1 MSWIVIGNDPSVFPG
16 EESTSG
22 FKVEERAISMSDQA
36 SASTAL
42 QGYDLGTIKNPAYG
56 SGVILP
62 INGDVTYK
70 RPLSGSI
77 KPRPEFGII
86 YPVP

>member
-1 MSWIVIGNDPSVFPG
+1 MSWIVIDNNPDLFPG
-16 EESTSG
+16 EESTDG
-22 FKVEERAISMSDQA
+22 YKVEERSIAMSDQA
-36 SASTAL
+36 SASTAV

-62 INGDVTYK
+62 INGDVTYE
-70 RPLSGSI
+70 RPISGAI
-77 KPRPEFGII
+77 KPRPEFGIV